1 MRGLLL
7 GSALLLAAC
16 GKQGALAP
24 VNRPA
29 PQAPVGAVRA
39 PTPQQMLQLDPQA
52 VPARVD
58 DQNTPLR
65 DRAADPFNLPP
76 PK

>member
-1 MRGLLL
+1 
-7 GSALLLAAC
+7 
-16 GKQGALAP
+16 
-24 VNRPA
+24 
-29 PQAPVGAVRA
+29 
-39 PTPQQMLQLDPQA
+39 MLQLDPQA

>member
-1 MRGLLL
+1 MRGLPIA
-7 GSALLLAAC
+7 ALLLLTAC

-39 PTPQQMLQLDPQA
+39 PTPQEMLKLDPQA